1 MDRRSADDV
10 TMLLQ
15 DWRNGNQNALD
26 KLMPLVYRELH
37 RLASIHLRRE
47 RSDHT
52 LQPTALIH
60 EAYLKLVRQNVEWKS
75 RTHFYSI
82 SANLMRQILV
92 DHARKHL
99 ASKRGGK
106 IHTVTLNEA
115 FIVSPQSAQS
125 LLHLDEA
132 LNALSSFDQRKARI
146 IELRYIAG
154 LKVEEIAEALD
165 ISSKTVSRD
174 LRMAEAWLRKEL
186 SGNNSNL

>member
-1 MDRRSADDV
+1 MDRGSADDV

-15 DWRNGNQNALD
+15 EWRNGSQAALD
-26 KLMPLVYRELH
+26 QLMPLVYRELH
-37 RLASIHLRRE
+37 RLASIYLNRE
-47 RSDHT
+47 RAGHT

-60 EAYLKLVRQNVEWKS
+60 EAYLKLVRQNVEWQS

-99 ASKRGGK
+99 SAKRGGK
-106 IHTVTLNEA
+106 MKQVTLNEA
-115 FIVSPQSAQS
+115 FIVSPESAQT
-125 LLHLDEA
+125 LVNLDEA
-132 LNALSSFDQRKARI
+132 LNALAVFDARKARV

-154 LKVEEIAEALD
+154 LNLDEIAEALE
-165 ISSKTVSRD
+165 ISAKTVSRD

-186 SGNNSNL
+186 SGKNLRS